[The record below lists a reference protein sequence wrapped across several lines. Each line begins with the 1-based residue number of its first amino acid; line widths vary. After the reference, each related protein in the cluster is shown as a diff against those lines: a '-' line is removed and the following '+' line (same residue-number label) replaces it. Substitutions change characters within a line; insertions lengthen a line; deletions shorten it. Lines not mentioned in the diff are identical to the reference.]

1 MNFTKINNLGTVW
14 LSRFPMSATLH
25 CAKQI
30 PPTMTSDLLP
40 TLPIAQALL
49 LLAPIA
55 TLTLAALAAARS
67 ASPAW
72 GLARGASSA
81 ALLFSLASALMLLFV
96 PAGQAWGLRI
106 DAIGATVLLLVSFVG
121 WCIVRYSQTYLNAE
135 RGEARYVAWLLT
147 TLAAVL
153 VVVTSNHLL
162 LLALAWTATSFALH
176 RLLTFFAARP
186 TAQVAAHKKFIVGR
200 VADVCMFAAA
210 GLLYAAFG
218 TLHIDQLLTAATQAP
233 ALPVSAQVAT
243 LLVVVAVLLKTA
255 QLPFHGWLIQVME
268 APTPVS
274 ALLHAGVVNLG
285 GYVLIRLAPLI
296 AELPV
301 AMGLLVLAGT
311 ITAVIA
317 ALVMTTRISI
327 KVMLA
332 WSTTAQMGFMVMQCG
347 LGLWEMALLHLVAH
361 SLYKAHCFL
370 AAGGTVR
377 QNQVR
382 QLATAAALPRA
393 STLLL
398 GALAGLLM
406 ASAAL
411 LALQASGVHG
421 AATPALWVMGGI
433 LTLALVPLLQS
444 TGQGATGV
452 LKMAGSAFLLA
463 LIYFGLHAWLVT
475 WASPTAQAPGLIGA
489 VLVGLAFATLFAL
502 QSALATRPHGSLA
515 ARLYPAFYGG
525 LFLDEKFSCIAFR
538 LWPLRTPEASA
549 PAPASLATAH
559 S

>member
-1 MNFTKINNLGTVW
+1 
-14 LSRFPMSATLH
+14 
-25 CAKQI
+25 
-30 PPTMTSDLLP
+30 MTPELLP
-40 TLPIAQALL
+40 PLPLAQALL
-49 LLAPIA
+49 LLSPIA
-55 TLTLAALAAARS
+55 TLTLAALLAARS
-67 ASPAW
+67 AAPAW

-81 ALLFSLASALMLLFV
+81 ALLLSLASALMLLFV

-121 WCIVRYSQTYLNAE
+121 WCIVRYSQTYLQAE
-135 RGEARYVAWLLT
+135 RGEARFVAWLLT

-162 LLALAWTATSFALH
+162 LLALAWMATSFALH
-176 RLLTFFAARP
+176 RLLTFFADRP
-186 TAQVAAHKKFIVGR
+186 AAQVAAHKKFVVGR
-200 VADVCMFAAA
+200 VADVCMLAAA

-218 TLHIDQLLTAATQAP
+218 TLQIDQLLQAAALAP
-233 ALPVSAQVAT
+233 ALPMLAQVAT

-296 AELPV
+296 AELPL
-301 AMGLLVLAGT
+301 AMGLLVAAGT
-311 ITAVIA
+311 LTAVIA
-317 ALVMTTRISI
+317 ALVMTTRISV

-377 QNQVR
+377 QTQVR
-382 QLATAAALPRA
+382 QLAPATVPPSA
-393 STLLL
+393 SALLL
-398 GALAGLLM
+398 GALASLVMTG
-406 ASAAL
+406 AAM
-411 LALQASGVHG
+411 LALQAAGVSSP
-421 AATPALWVMGGI
+421 ATPALWVMGGI
-433 LTLALVPLLQS
+433 LTLALVPLLQP
-444 TGQGATGV
+444 TGQGATGL
-452 LKMAGSAFLLA
+452 LKVAGSAFVLA
-463 LIYFGLHAWLVT
+463 GIYFGLHAWLAS
-475 WASPTAQAPGLIGA
+475 WASPAAQAPGLPGTLLVA
-489 VLVGLAFATLFAL
+489 VAFAALFLL
-502 QSALATRPHGSLA
+502 QSALATQPRGRLA

-525 LFLDEKFSCIAFR
+525 LFLDEKFSRFVFR
-538 LWPLRTPEASA
+538 VWPLRPLNAHPSA
-549 PAPASLATAH
+549 AAAPLSATQA
-559 S
+559 

>member
-1 MNFTKINNLGTVW
+1 
-14 LSRFPMSATLH
+14 
-25 CAKQI
+25 
-30 PPTMTSDLLP
+30 MTSDLLP
-40 TLPIAQALL
+40 TLPLAQALL

-55 TLTLAALAAARS
+55 TLTLAAFAAARS
-67 ASPAW
+67 TTPAW

-81 ALLFSLASALMLLFV
+81 ALLLSLASALMLLFA

-162 LLALAWTATSFALH
+162 LLALAWMATSFALH

-186 TAQVAAHKKFIVGR
+186 AAQVAAHKKFIVGR
-200 VADVCMFAAA
+200 VADVCMLSAA

-218 TLHIDQLLTAATQAP
+218 TLQIDQLLQAATQAP
-233 ALPVSAQVAT
+233 ALPVTAQIAT
-243 LLVVVAVLLKTA
+243 LLVVIAALLKTA

-285 GYVLIRLAPLI
+285 GYVLIRLAPLV
-296 AELPV
+296 AELPL

-311 ITAVIA
+311 VTAVIA

-382 QLATAAALPRA
+382 QLAPAAGAHRVP
-393 STLLL
+393 TLLF
-398 GALAGLLM
+398 GALASVVM
-406 ASAAL
+406 TAAAL
-411 LALQASGVHG
+411 LALQAGGVHG

-433 LTLALVPLLQS
+433 LTLALVPLLQA
-444 TGQGATGV
+444 TGQGALGV
-452 LKMAGSAFLLA
+452 LKVAGSALVLA
-463 LIYFGLHAWLVT
+463 FIYFGLHAWLVT
-475 WASPTAQAPGLIGA
+475 WASPVAQAPGAIGA
-489 VLVGLAFATLFAL
+489 VFVAIAFAALFGL
-502 QSALATRPHGSLA
+502 QSALATRPQGDLA

-525 LFLDEKFSCIAFR
+525 LFLDEKFSRIAFR
-538 LWPLRTPEASA
+538 LWPLRATETSA
-549 PAPASLATAH
+549 PAPTQLAAARP
-559 S
+559 

>member
-1 MNFTKINNLGTVW
+1 
-14 LSRFPMSATLH
+14 
-25 CAKQI
+25 
-30 PPTMTSDLLP
+30 MTPDLLP
-40 TLPIAQALL
+40 TLPISQALL

-55 TLTLAALAAARS
+55 TLMLAALVASRR

-81 ALLFSLASALMLLFV
+81 ALLLSLASALVLLFA

-106 DAIGATVLLLVSFVG
+106 DAIGATVLMLVSFVG

-135 RGEARYVAWLLT
+135 SGEARYVAWLLA

-162 LLALAWTATSFALH
+162 LLALAWLATSFALH

-186 TAQVAAHKKFIVGR
+186 AAQVAAHKKLIVGR
-200 VADVCMFAAA
+200 AADACMLAAA

-218 TLHIDQLLTAATQAP
+218 TLQIDQLLRAATQAP
-233 ALPVSAQVAT
+233 GLPVTAQIAT

-285 GYVLIRLAPLI
+285 GYVLIRLAPLV
-296 AELPV
+296 AEMPL
-301 AMGLLVLAGT
+301 AMGLMVFAGT
-311 ITAVIA
+311 LTAVIA

-382 QLATAAALPRA
+382 QLAPA
-393 STLLL
+393 SAPPSAWTLLL
-398 GALAGLLM
+398 GAF
-406 ASAAL
+406 ASFVMTGAAA
-411 LALQASGVHG
+411 LALQADGVHG
-421 AATPALWVMGGI
+421 TATPALWVMGGI

-444 TGQGATGV
+444 TGQGAAGV
-452 LKMAGSAFLLA
+452 MKVAGGAFALA
-463 LIYFGLHAWLVT
+463 VIYFGLHAWLVT
-475 WASPTAQAPGLIGA
+475 WANPTAQTPGPFGA
-489 VLVGLAFATLFAL
+489 VFVATAFAALFGL
-502 QSALATRPHGSLA
+502 QSALTTRPQGALA
-515 ARLYPAFYGG
+515 TRLYPAFYGG
-525 LFLDEKFSCIAFR
+525 LFLDERFSRAVFR
-538 LWPLRTPEASA
+538 LWPLRPVETRPSPTAPSLASA
-549 PAPASLATAH
+549 RS
-559 S
+559 

>member
-433 LTLALVPLLQS
+433 LTLALVPLLQP

>member
-1 MNFTKINNLGTVW
+1 
-14 LSRFPMSATLH
+14 
-25 CAKQI
+25 
-30 PPTMTSDLLP
+30 MTSDLLP
-40 TLPIAQALL
+40 TLPISQALL

-55 TLTLAALAAARS
+55 TLMLAALVANRR

-72 GLARGASSA
+72 SLARGASSA
-81 ALLFSLASALMLLFV
+81 ALLLSLASALMLLFA

-135 RGEARYVAWLLT
+135 RGEARYVAWLLA
-147 TLAAVL
+147 TLAAVQ

-162 LLALAWTATSFALH
+162 LLALAWLATSFALH

-186 TAQVAAHKKFIVGR
+186 AAQVAAHKKFIVGR
-200 VADVCMFAAA
+200 AADACMLAAA

-218 TLHIDQLLTAATQAP
+218 TLQIDQLLRAATQAP
-233 ALPVSAQVAT
+233 ALPVTAQIAT

-285 GYVLIRLAPLI
+285 GYVLIRLSPLV
-296 AELPV
+296 AEMPL

-311 ITAVIA
+311 LTAVIA

-382 QLATAAALPRA
+382 QLAPA
-393 STLLL
+393 SAPPSASNLLL
-398 GALAGLLM
+398 GAF
-406 ASAAL
+406 ASFVMTGAAA
-411 LALQASGVHG
+411 LALQAGGVQG
-421 AATPALWVMGGI
+421 TETPALWVMGGI

-444 TGQGATGV
+444 TGQGTAGV
-452 LKMAGSAFLLA
+452 LKVAGGAFALA
-463 LIYFGLHAWLVT
+463 VIYFGLHAWLVT
-475 WASPTAQAPGLIGA
+475 WASPLVQAPGPIGA
-489 VLVGLAFATLFAL
+489 VFVATAFAALFGLQCAL
-502 QSALATRPHGSLA
+502 TTQPQGALAT
-515 ARLYPAFYGG
+515 RLYPAFYGG
-525 LFLDEKFSCIAFR
+525 LFLDERFSRAVFR
-538 LWPLRTPEASA
+538 LWPLR
-549 PAPASLATAH
+549 PAETRPSPTSPPLATAR

>member
-1 MNFTKINNLGTVW
+1 
-14 LSRFPMSATLH
+14 
-25 CAKQI
+25 
-30 PPTMTSDLLP
+30 MTPELLP

-81 ALLFSLASALMLLFV
+81 ALLFSLASALMLLFA

-162 LLALAWTATSFALH
+162 LLALAWTATSLALH
-176 RLLTFFAARP
+176 RLLTFFAERP
-186 TAQVAAHKKFIVGR
+186 AAQVAAHKKFIVGR

-218 TLHIDQLLTAATQAP
+218 TLQIDQLLQAATQAP
-233 ALPVSAQVAT
+233 ALPLTRADRHAAGGGGGVAQDRPAAVPRLADPGDGGAHAGVGAAARRRGQPGRLRADPARAAGRRAAAGQG
-243 LLVVVAVLLKTA
+243 LLVV
-255 QLPFHGWLIQVME
+255 
-268 APTPVS
+268 
-274 ALLHAGVVNLG
+274 
-285 GYVLIRLAPLI
+285 
-296 AELPV
+296 
-301 AMGLLVLAGT
+301 AGT

-332 WSTTAQMGFMVMQCG
+332 WSTCAQMGFMLMQCG

-382 QLATAAALPRA
+382 QLAPAAAPPRA

-406 ASAAL
+406 TGAAA

-433 LTLALVPLLQS
+433 LALALVPLLQS
-444 TGQGATGV
+444 TGQGAAGV
-452 LKMAGSAFLLA
+452 LKVAGSAFVLA
-463 LIYFGLHAWLVT
+463 LHLLRSARLA
-475 WASPTAQAPGLIGA
+475 ASPGPA
-489 VLVGLAFATLFAL
+489 
-502 QSALATRPHGSLA
+502 RP
-515 ARLYPAFYGG
+515 RKPPA
-525 LFLDEKFSCIAFR
+525 
-538 LWPLRTPEASA
+538 
-549 PAPASLATAH
+549 
-559 S
+559 